1 MNLINE
7 KDRKTIINAIIRRR
21 LLPVVFNGA
30 VKITS
35 KHDVLDRNQGSAILY
50 HLGFFTLAS
59 ETEIREENKNSAR
72 NHLKVPNEYFRL
84 LFSRYYFQT
93 RKIPWSIFE
102 GSYDFRSLAVRN
114 DLSVFKKFLRE
125 IARAFV
131 NTDNASQCEAQI
143 GLAVYTALALN
154 TGTAFR
160 LIREY
165 AVKHDGKYVMTD
177 TPDDDDDGQD
187 EEDDFLS
194 VSTRAGRA
202 DLVVLNLTGK
212 GPSYIFEFKYV
223 RDTSSKDETKEK
235 VREDLL
241 EQARKQLEFYVTDD
255 DLRVTPDLHRYV
267 LMYTYG
273 EFFMQDIV

>member
-1 MNLINE
+1 M
-7 KDRKTIINAIIRRR
+7 RRR
-21 LLPVVFNGA
+21 LLPVVFTGA

-35 KHDVLDRNQGSAILY
+35 KHDVLNRHQGAALLD

-59 ETEIREENKNSAR
+59 LDQIREEDGDPAGDY
-72 NHLKVPNEYFRL
+72 LKVPNEYFRL

-93 RKIPWSIFE
+93 RKIPWSVFE
-102 GSYDFRSLAVRN
+102 GSYDFRSIAVRN

-125 IARAFV
+125 IARAIV

-177 TPDDDDDGQD
+177 TPDYDDDSQD
-187 EEDDFLS
+187 EGEDFLS
-194 VSTRAGRA
+194 VSTRTGRA
-202 DLVVLNLTGK
+202 DLVAFNVTGK

-255 DLRVTPDLHRYV
+255 DLRVTPDLHRYI

-273 EFFMQDIV
+273 EFFLQEVM

>member
-1 MNLINE
+1 M
-7 KDRKTIINAIIRRR
+7 
-21 LLPVVFNGA
+21 VFTGA

-35 KHDVLDRNQGSAILY
+35 KHDVLNRHQGAALLY

-59 ETEIREENKNSAR
+59 LDQIREEDGDPAGDY
-72 NHLKVPNEYFRL
+72 LKVPNEYFRL
-84 LFSRYYFQT
+84 LFSRYCFQT
-93 RKIPWSIFE
+93 RKIPWSVFE

-114 DLSVFKKFLRE
+114 DFTVLKKFLRE

-131 NTDNASQCEAQI
+131 NTDNTSQCEAQI

-177 TPDDDDDGQD
+177 TPDYDDDGQD
-187 EEDDFLS
+187 EDDDFLS
-194 VSTRAGRA
+194 VSTRTGRTGRAGRT
-202 DLVVLNLTGK
+202 DLVAFNVTGK
-212 GPSYIFEFKYV
+212 GPSYIFEFRYV
-223 RDTSSKDETKEK
+223 RDTSSKDKTKEK
-235 VREDLL
+235 VRADLL
-241 EQARKQLEFYVTDD
+241 EQARKHLEFYVTDD
-255 DLRVTPDLHRYV
+255 NLRVIPDLHRYV

-273 EFFMQDIV
+273 EFFLREVR